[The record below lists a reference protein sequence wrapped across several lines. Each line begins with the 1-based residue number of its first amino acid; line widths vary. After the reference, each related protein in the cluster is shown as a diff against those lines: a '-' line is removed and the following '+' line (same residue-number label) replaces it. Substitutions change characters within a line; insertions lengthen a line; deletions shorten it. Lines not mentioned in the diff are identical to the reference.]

1 MDVLRA
7 LFRSRKFVAGLSA
20 IIVAT
25 LVELGVPE
33 GVSSQLI
40 DAITVIA
47 VAYIGG
53 TAIEDAMFKRAL
65 QIEGQIGPHEDDD

>member
-20 IIVAT
+20 IIVAV

-33 GVSSQLI
+33 GVSDQLI
-40 DAITVIA
+40 NAIMLIA

-65 QIEGQIGPHEDDD
+65 QIEGELTVEDDD